1 MFNWVRKVNNQE
13 CIWQQTL
20 EFTQQ
25 TRGYKSQLAHVISPV
40 SMSQTG
46 VNKSIR
52 RFCLPKDTTQLTQQ
66 LLNLSEH
73 TAQMSTLSHC
83 TNTWYL
89 VIQTNIVIIPLRA
102 QWSQVTLPESQVET
116 QVFHG
121 GDKRENA
128 DNRCAGLQNAELILS
143 DDTDNHAF
151 HNISKMICLIKATQ
165 SKVVFLAL
173 SYSEKGSFKSSSWFL
188 CRF

>member
-116 QVFHG
+116 QVFHRG
-121 GDKRENA
+121 TKGRM
-128 DNRCAGLQNAELILS
+128 LT
-143 DDTDNHAF
+143 TDVLAF
-151 HNISKMICLIKATQ
+151 RTQ
-165 SKVVFLAL
+165 SWFCQMILTIML
-173 SYSEKGSFKSSSWFL
+173 SIIFQKWSV
-188 CRF
+188 